1 MIEDDDLRFETN
13 EKETLVKRL
22 NQHIYEIEK
31 NEKNFQKLTS
41 RFKALQ
47 QE

>member
-1 MIEDDDLRFETN
+1 MIIEDDIHYETN

-31 NEKNFQKLTS
+31 NETNFKKLTS
-41 RFKALQ
+41 RFKGLQ